1 MTDETPR
8 PAAPQELE
16 APAAAQE
23 LVLTPPGAVP
33 AVTTQQAA
41 VSTRVDDATAKQ
53 IDQAVASF
61 VESLVTLDPHS
72 PDFERKVQSVSQMGN
87 QEIRRS
93 AEVSNRFLDRPA
105 AAMDRGPLGGG
116 SKVSTS
122 LVQLRRQVEELDPT
136 RQGLGSARG
145 LMSHLPFGSRVRDYF
160 SKYQSAQKNLDAII
174 QALYHGQEELQ
185 RDSKDL
191 EVRTS

>member
-1 MTDETPR
+1 MTEETPG
-8 PAAPQELE
+8 
-16 APAAAQE
+16 APAAAETPSAAQA

-105 AAMDRGPLGGG
+105 AAM
-116 SKVSTS
+116 
-122 LVQLRRQVEELDPT
+122 
-136 RQGLGSARG
+136 
-145 LMSHLPFGSRVRDYF
+145 
-160 SKYQSAQKNLDAII
+160 
-174 QALYHGQEELQ
+174 
-185 RDSKDL
+185 
-191 EVRTS
+191 